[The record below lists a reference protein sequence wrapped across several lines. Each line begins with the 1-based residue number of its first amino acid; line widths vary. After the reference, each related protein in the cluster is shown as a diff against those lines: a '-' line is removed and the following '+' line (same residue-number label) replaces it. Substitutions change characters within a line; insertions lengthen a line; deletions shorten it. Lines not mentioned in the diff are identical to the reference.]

1 MKTSKNGL
9 EFIKRWEGCVLH
21 QYICPA
27 GKPTIGIGHVVL
39 PGEKFPTVLT
49 EQEALDLLDKDV
61 MRFEEAIEKNI
72 KVGLNQNQFDALV
85 SFTFNVGTGGVIGS
99 GLQRELNAGK
109 YDAVPGEMLKW
120 CKFVQNGVKKV
131 NVGLQNRR
139 KAEGELFMKPS
150 TAGHIVTTT
159 KQLLQVV
166 QTKLKAV
173 GLNPGPIDGIWGP
186 KTEMA
191 VKLYEK
197 RCFLSAGKDPS
208 ISISQDFLD
217 HLMRN

>member
-9 EFIKRWEGCVLH
+9 EFIKKWEGCVLH

-39 PGEKFPTVLT
+39 PGEKFPTTMT
-49 EQEALDLLDKDV
+49 EQEALDLLQKDV
-61 MRFEEAIEKNI
+61 SRFEAAILANI
-72 KVGLNQNQFDALV
+72 KVPLNQNQFDSLV

-99 GLQRELNAGK
+99 GLQRELNLGK
-109 YDAVPGEMLKW
+109 YDAVPGELLKW

-139 KAEGELFMKPS
+139 KSEGELFMKPIS
-150 TAGHIVTTT
+150 SGHIVPMT
-159 KQLLQVV
+159 KQLLQIV
-166 QTKLKAV
+166 QTKLKVV
-173 GLNPGPIDGIWGP
+173 GFDPGPIDGLWGP
-186 KTEMA
+186 RTSAAIKS
-191 VKLYEK
+191 YESK
-197 RCFLSAGKDPS
+197 SFLSAGKDPS
-208 ISISQDFLD
+208 ISVSQDFLD